1 MEHESVKASVAVASA
16 PAVVPAASAS
26 RRRRVEKS
34 RRNRHSFLR
43 WVGPLGVLVIWQVL
57 SGTGILPGQ
66 ILPSP
71 LSVVTVG
78 ADLIQSG
85 QLQQHLL
92 ISLQRVTFSLLIG
105 VSIGVVLAVL
115 SALWKVGESLID
127 PLMQMGR
134 TVPILALVP
143 LFILWF
149 GIGESS
155 KVIMILLGV
164 VFPVYLNTYA
174 GIRSVD
180 AKLLE
185 VGRIAGL
192 SDWGIIRNIVLPG
205 SLPGFLVG
213 LRYSLG
219 VAWLLL
225 VISEQV
231 NALAGVGYLM
241 NNARVFMR
249 TDVIVLGIFIY
260 AAAGFLSDW
269 LVRQIENRALSW
281 RTGVQGR

>member
-1 MEHESVKASVAVASA
+1 MLA
-16 PAVVPAASAS
+16 
-26 RRRRVEKS
+26 
-34 RRNRHSFLR
+34 
-43 WVGPLGVLVIWQVL
+43 IWQIL
-57 SGTGILPGQ
+57 SGTGTLPEN

-71 LSVVTVG
+71 VSVVAVC
-78 ADLIQSG
+78 ADL
-85 QLQQHLL
+85 LQAGELQEHLV
-92 ISLQRVTFSLLIG
+92 ISFQRVTFSLLIG
-105 VSIGVVLAVL
+105 VSVGVVLAVL

-149 GIGESS
+149 GIGEPS
-155 KVIMILLGV
+155 KVIMIVLGV

-180 AKLLE
+180 AKLVE
-185 VGRIAGL
+185 VGRIVGL
-192 SDWGIIRNIVLPG
+192 SQWGIVRNIVLPG

-213 LRYSLG
+213 LRYALG
-219 VAWLLL
+219 LAWLLL

-260 AAAGFLSDW
+260 AAAGFFSDW
-269 LVRQIENRALSW
+269 LVRVIEKRALAW
-281 RTGVQGR
+281 RVGVQGR